1 MPLRVPVAAPETIAS
16 PLARSLGAASGAIQ
30 GSSASVQ
37 AAVIERLR
45 SRILSL
51 ERHAPRGGPA
61 AIPETKDRGLAAGKR
76 VPWELGC
83 DAGDALLPGGLEAN
97 AVHEIKGAPSVAR
110 GASAADWMAG
120 IGFAARLAVR
130 RTDALSAMKSAN
142 RPWVLWCWPKAIA
155 GEFGLPSWAGFAH
168 LGLDP
173 ARLIIVETARA
184 AEALNAIEESLKGAS
199 LAVVIGVLDEVDLM
213 PARRLSLA
221 AGEMATPCL
230 IVTHPASEPAG
241 ATATRWR
248 IKRLP
253 SAPHRFDP
261 RAPGLSRFEVA
272 LERCRARP
280 ASVARPPFILEWSD
294 ETRRFG
300 LASVMA
306 DLSAETRRAG
316 SGADAPT
323 LRSY

>member
-1 MPLRVPVAAPETIAS
+1 
-16 PLARSLGAASGAIQ
+16 
-30 GSSASVQ
+30 
-37 AAVIERLR
+37 
-45 SRILSL
+45 L
-51 ERHAPRGGPA
+51 EKHAPRRGRA
-61 AIPETKDRGLAAGKR
+61 AIPESVSSEDRDRAIGKH
-76 VPWELGC
+76 PLWELGC
-83 DAGDALLPGGLEAN
+83 DACDALPGGFETN
-97 AVHEIKGAPSVAR
+97 AVHEIKGAPSIAG

-120 IGFAARLAVR
+120 IGFASRLAVR

-155 GEFGLPSWAGFAH
+155 AEFGSPSLAGFAH

-199 LAVVIGVLDEVDLM
+199 LAVVIGVLDEIDLM

-248 IKRLP
+248 IRRLP

-280 ASVARPPFILEWSD
+280 ASVARPPFTLEWSD

-300 LASVMA
+300 LASVVA
-306 DLSAETRRAG
+306 DFPAETRRAR
-316 SGADAPT
+316 SGADAPA
-323 LRSY
+323 LRTY

>member
-1 MPLRVPVAAPETIAS
+1 LPLRVPVAAPETIAS
-16 PLARSLGAASGAIQ
+16 SLAPPLRTASGAIQ
-30 GSSASVQ
+30 GSNASVQ

-51 ERHAPRGGPA
+51 ERHAPRRGPA
-61 AIPETKDRGLAAGKR
+61 AIPETKDQGLAARKR
-76 VPWELGC
+76 PPWELGC
-83 DAGDALLPGGLEAN
+83 DAGDALLPGGLETN
-97 AVHEIKGAPSVAR
+97 AVHEIKGAPSVAG
-110 GASAADWMAG
+110 GASASDWMTG

-155 GEFGLPSWAGFAH
+155 GELGSPSLTGFAY

-173 ARLIIVETARA
+173 ACLIIVETARA

-253 SAPHRFDP
+253 SALHRFDP

-294 ETRRFG
+294 ETRGFG

-306 DLSAETRRAG
+306 DLPAETRRAR

-323 LRSY
+323 LRTY

>member
-1 MPLRVPVAAPETIAS
+1 
-16 PLARSLGAASGAIQ
+16 
-30 GSSASVQ
+30 
-37 AAVIERLR
+37 
-45 SRILSL
+45 
-51 ERHAPRGGPA
+51 
-61 AIPETKDRGLAAGKR
+61 
-76 VPWELGC
+76 
-83 DAGDALLPGGLEAN
+83 
-97 AVHEIKGAPSVAR
+97 
-110 GASAADWMAG
+110 MAG

-130 RTDALSAMKSAN
+130 RTDALSAIPSAN
-142 RPWVLWCWPKAIA
+142 RPWVLWCWPKAIV
-155 GEFGLPSWAGFAH
+155 GEFGSPSLAGFAH

-199 LAVVIGVLDEVDLM
+199 LAVVIGVLDEIDLM

-253 SAPHRFDP
+253 SAPRRFDP
-261 RAPGLSRFEVA
+261 RAPGPPRFEVA

-280 ASVARPPFILEWSD
+280 ASVARPPFTLEWSD

-300 LASVMA
+300 LAPVVA
-306 DLSAETRRAG
+306 DLPAETRRAR